1 MKSVIGNKNTNES
14 DGIIFGSFFCIKDHT
29 WIEFFHQIYFIT
41 IAVLAAY
48 SMGMSYL
55 QEAIFKRI
63 YHTWNVGRLYNV
75 QPYVI
80 ALSIYPLQSR

>member
-1 MKSVIGNKNTNES
+1 
-14 DGIIFGSFFCIKDHT
+14 
-29 WIEFFHQIYFIT
+29 
-41 IAVLAAY
+41 
-48 SMGMSYL
+48 MGMSYL

-80 ALSIYPLQSR
+80 ALSIYPLQSHYHLFPTLLIRKGNL